1 MKRLFFSMLIA
12 SMFIVGCDPVRPK
25 PRKEEPVAPPPVEAE
40 PESGPSAKPETVAV
54 EAKAGVTGKGQY
66 GRGDGEKPVDIVTV
80 PVSQY
85 WQARERTVFDIQI
98 PHALTLYK
106 ATNDDKAPDS
116 NEAFMRDIIQANM
129 IALPKLPEGHEY
141 FYDPA
146 TEKLMVRKPK

>member
-1 MKRLFFSMLIA
+1 MLIA
-12 SMFIVGCDPVRPK
+12 AVFLVGCDPVKPK
-25 PRKEEPVAPPPVEAE
+25 PHKEEPVAPPVVEVESE
-40 PESGPSAKPETVAV
+40 PETMEPTATPETVTI

-66 GRGDGEKPVDIVTV
+66 GQGGGEKPADIITV

-85 WQARERTVFDIQI
+85 WQAKERTVFDVQI

-106 ATNDDKAPDS
+106 AANDDKAPDS
-116 NEAFMRDIIQANM
+116 NEAFMRDVIQANM
-129 IALPKLPEGHEY
+129 IALPSLPEGHEY